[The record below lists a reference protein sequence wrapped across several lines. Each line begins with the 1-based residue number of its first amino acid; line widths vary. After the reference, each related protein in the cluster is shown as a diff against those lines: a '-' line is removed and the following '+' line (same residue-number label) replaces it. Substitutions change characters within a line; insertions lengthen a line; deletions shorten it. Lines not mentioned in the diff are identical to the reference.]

1 MALGV
6 AEYAILAATLGAA
19 VIGLFIGFSGSLA
32 FLAGSLAAGAV
43 ARFGW
48 TMAAAYLP
56 NAWTRGIAVV
66 VAALVAFGIVRWI
79 VKKTVHGFVAQPGD
93 AIFGALV
100 AGAVGFCFSA
110 GGILLLAAFGFIEDS
125 SVPAILSEL
134 LHHVGG

>member
-1 MALGV
+1 MTPGV

-48 TMAAAYLP
+48 TMAVDVIP
-56 NAWTRGIAVV
+56 NAWTRGIAVT
-66 VAALVAFGIVRWI
+66 VAALLAFGIARWI
-79 VKKTVHGFVAQPGD
+79 VKKMVHGFVAQPGD

-100 AGAVGFCFSA
+100 AGAVGFCLSA
-110 GGILLLAAFGFIEDS
+110 GGILLLAAFGLIDNA

-134 LHHVGG
+134 LQHVGG

>member
-19 VIGLFIGFSGSLA
+19 VVGLFIGFSGSLA

-48 TMAAAYLP
+48 TMSVDLLP
-56 NAWTRGIAVV
+56 DVWVRGIAVA
-66 VAALVAFGIVRWI
+66 VASLLAFGIVRWI

-110 GGILLLAAFGFIEDS
+110 GGILLLATLGILDDA
-125 SVPAILSEL
+125 SVPAILSGL

>member
-48 TMAAAYLP
+48 TMAIDLLP
-56 NAWTRGIAVV
+56 NVWTRGIAVA
-66 VAALVAFGIVRWI
+66 VAALVAFGIVRWVVRKI
-79 VKKTVHGFVAQPGD
+79 VHGFVAQPGD

-100 AGAVGFCFSA
+100 AGAIGFCFSA
-110 GGILLLAAFGFIEDS
+110 GGILLLAAIGLIDEA
-125 SVPAILSEL
+125 SVPSILSGL